1 MDFPS
6 TFTVGQVEVVVP
18 KDAALLITNAAKDV
32 TIEQEGVDNAA
43 KKIFEEIE
51 SGRLNSKRF
60 SQGEHHPSASN
71 ERCIDWIFVVDTLN
85 FSFWSGEEF
94 SQKTTNNVSI
104 DSNNHEAKTT
114 TTDSPEDKIQE
125 RNPKW
130 EVKYNGKI
138 YTGYFALC
146 AGINRAIEEG
156 VDMTDP
162 RIYGS
167 LSEKDILHIFRSDT
181 STPIPMIEDRV
192 KNLREASQVLLEKY
206 QGSFVNCVKACG
218 QNAQRL
224 LRQVLTDF
232 PCYRDHSLFETRTVA
247 LWKRAQILI
256 GDIWACHHGEGLGA
270 FDDIDTLTMFA
281 DYRIPQ
287 VLVFFG
293 ALKYSPKLLEL
304 LAKNQE
310 LENGERLEVEIRGAS
325 IHVVELIKDKVR
337 ELLTEK
343 DLPLDSVNSII
354 IDHFLW
360 DYRRENE
367 VELDKFPYHKTRCIY
382 Y

>member
-1 MDFPS
+1 MDCPTPT
-6 TFTVGQVEVVVP
+6 TFLVDNIEVLVP
-18 KDAALLITNAAKDV
+18 KHAAELITNSAKDV
-32 TIEQEGVDNAA
+32 TVVQEGIGKTARKV
-43 KKIFEEIE
+43 FEEIH
-51 SGRLNSKRF
+51 SGRLDAKRF
-60 SQGEHHPSASN
+60 KQSEHHPSPTD

-85 FSFWSGEEF
+85 FSFWSGEE
-94 SQKTTNNVSI
+94 SST
-104 DSNNHEAKTT
+104 SNKDAEEGSNGN
-114 TTDSPEDKIQE
+114 DNIPEK
-125 RNPKW
+125 NPKW

-156 VDMTDP
+156 VDMRDP
-162 RIYGS
+162 KIYGN
-167 LSEKDILHIFRSDT
+167 LTEKDILHIFRSET
-181 STPIPMIEDRV
+181 STPIPMIADRV
-192 KNLREASQVLLEKY
+192 KNLKEASQVLLEKY

-232 PCYRDHSLFETRTVA
+232 PCYRDHCVFETRTVGI
-247 LWKRAQILI
+247 WKRAQILI
-256 GDIWACHHGEGLGA
+256 GDIWACHLGNGLGA

-287 VLVFFG
+287 VLLYFG
-293 ALKYSPKLLEL
+293 ALKYSEDLYDLLQ
-304 LAKNQE
+304 KNQN
-310 LENGERLEVEIRGAS
+310 LENGDRREVEIRGAS
-325 IHVVELIKDKVR
+325 IHAVELIKDKVR
-337 ELLTEK
+337 ELLTENNMAL
-343 DLPLDSVNSII
+343 DLVNSVI

-367 VELDKFPYHKTRCIY
+367 KELDKFPYHKTRCIY